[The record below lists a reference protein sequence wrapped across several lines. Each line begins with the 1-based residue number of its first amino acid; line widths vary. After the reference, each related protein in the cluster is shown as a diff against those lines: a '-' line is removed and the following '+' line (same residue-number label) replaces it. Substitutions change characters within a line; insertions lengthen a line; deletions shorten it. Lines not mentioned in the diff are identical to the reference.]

1 MCHASYAQPSS
12 KARRTACVPVPQR
25 YSLDELKRA
34 VLTTPAL
41 LVVAPYLALC
51 NLAYRYFPKHTIRP
65 PSAAIVRPP
74 S

>member
-12 KARRTACVPVPQR
+12 KARRTARVPVPQR

-34 VLTTPAL
+34 VLTTPAV

-51 NLAYRYFPKHTIRP
+51 NLA
-65 PSAAIVRPP
+65 
-74 S
+74 